1 MTTTLEPIIRQH
13 PFFEGLEDHHL
24 SIIVGCAKNVKF
36 EEKEMVFQEGDDAD
50 WFYLIREGMV
60 AIQIVVPQKGSTTVQ
75 TVEEGDVVGWSWLF
89 PPYKWQFDVR
99 ALQQTRALAFD
110 AKCLRTKCEEDH
122 DLGYELFRRFSR
134 IVTDRLEATR
144 LQLMDLY
151 GSNT

>member
-13 PFFEGLEDHHL
+13 PFFKDLEDHHL

-110 AKCLRTKCEEDH
+110 AKCLRTKCDADH

>member
-24 SIIVGCAKNVKF
+24 SIIVGCAKNVRF
-36 EEKEMVFQEGDDAD
+36 QEKEMVFQEGDDAD

-60 AIQIVVPQKGSTTVQ
+60 AIEIVVPQKGSTIVQ

-110 AKCLRTKCEEDH
+110 AKCLRTKCDADH

-134 IVTDRLEATR
+134 LVTDRLEATR

-151 GSNT
+151 GSNA

>member
-13 PFFEGLEDHHL
+13 PFFEGLEAHHL

-110 AKCLRTKCEEDH
+110 AKCLRTKCDADH

-134 IVTDRLEATR
+134 LVTDRLEATR

-151 GSNT
+151 GSNA

>member
-110 AKCLRTKCEEDH
+110 AKCLRTKCDADH